1 MSPAINVVTLERAK
15 GGTKQAE
22 EKEGKYKAGG
32 RGICDQLGKGE
43 KL

>member
-1 MSPAINVVTLERAK
+1 MPPAINAVTLVRAK

-22 EKEGKYKAGG
+22 EKQEKYRAGG
-32 RGICDQLGKGE
+32 RGICEQLGKAE